1 MPAVRAVTVMR
12 NFVTDDKHQR
22 HAVPGDPEL
31 AGEVTFSQVVWL
43 ELDDLLD
50 QLLLRVRDV
59 QGAQGRL
66 RGLLRAFL
74 AVARAD
80 SLDTVLQHVVQAA
93 RELVDARYA
102 ALGVVSRGH
111 LSRFVHTGMDT
122 ETVAAIGHPPEGKGL
137 LGLLVEHPQTLR
149 LANIPEHHASAGFPE
164 NRPPM
169 GSFLSVPIQVGDRIF
184 GNLYLT
190 DKQGAAEF
198 TDDDEQL
205 VQALATAAGA
215 AIENAT
221 LLSESRRR
229 HAWQTTMVDVSTQ
242 LLAGIDT
249 DEVLKQLIHHAR
261 QTLGGVA
268 ASVSVPTDDP
278 TQLRLAVTD
287 GDLDQPQPGTLI
299 PLTDSAGGA
308 AITARQLII
317 IGDPLTDLRATA
329 DCPVGP
335 IGETV
340 AVPLIGADDGVNGAL
355 TVSRAPDTEPFDQL
369 DKDLITA
376 VAAHAG
382 LALHLSRVRADAER
396 LHLLDDRQRIGEDL
410 RHHVIQRLFRHGLEL
425 QSAVSRS
432 SEPATRSAVQTQID
446 EVDAII
452 HDVRAAVFA
461 LDHAVPAVDDPRT
474 SRRGGS
480 SADPRQLF
488 A

>member
-1 MPAVRAVTVMR
+1 MR
-12 NFVTDDKHQR
+12 NLMTDDKLQR
-22 HAVPGDPEL
+22 HAVSGDHDP
-31 AGEVTFSQVVWL
+31 ARDVTFSQVARL
-43 ELDDLLD
+43 ELDELLD

-59 QGAQGRL
+59 QGSQGRL

-80 SLDTVLQHVVQAA
+80 DLDKVLWHVVEAA

-102 ALGVVSRGH
+102 ALGMVSRGH
-111 LSRFVHTGMDT
+111 LARFVHTGMDT
-122 ETVAAIGHPPEGKGL
+122 ETVAAVGHLPDGKGL

-149 LANIPEHHASAGFPE
+149 LANIAEHRASAGFPE
-164 NRPPM
+164 HHPPM
-169 GSFLSVPIQVGDRIF
+169 RSFLGVPIQISGRIF
-184 GNLYLT
+184 GHLYLT

-205 VQALATAAGA
+205 VQALATAAAA

-229 HAWQTTMVDVSTQ
+229 HTWQTTMVDISTQ
-242 LLAGIDT
+242 LLAGTDT
-249 DEVLKQLIHHAR
+249 DEVLKQLVHHAR

-278 TQLRLAVTD
+278 DLLRLAVTE
-287 GDLDQPQPGTLI
+287 GDLDQPRTGAFI
-299 PLTDSAGGA
+299 PMADSAGGA
-308 AITARQLII
+308 AITARKMIV
-317 IGDPLTDLRATA
+317 IGDPLTDPRATA

-335 IGETV
+335 IGPIGETI
-340 AVPLIGADDGVNGAL
+340 AVPLIGADDSVNGAL

-382 LALHLSRVRADAER
+382 LALHLSQVRADGEQV
-396 LHLLDDRQRIGEDL
+396 HLLDDRERIGEDL

-432 SEPATRSAVQTQID
+432 KEGPTRSAVQAQID

-452 HDVRAAVFA
+452 RDVRAAVFA
-461 LDHAVPAVDDPRT
+461 LHPTQPVLDNDPPPVHHPVGA
-474 SRRGGS
+474 SR
-480 SADPRQLF
+480 P
-488 A
+488 